1 MTDTTEQDNPES
13 DREPDEAELKL
24 LYAMRR
30 RTNIRLLALA
40 IGTVFMLAMIGVL
53 AWQTMHHQGRVSPHR
68 QPPLH
73 KNSDGCTIT
82 RQKSE

>member
-1 MTDTTEQDNPES
+1 MTDTTDR
-13 DREPDEAELKL
+13 DREPDEAELQL

-53 AWQTMHHQGRVSPHR
+53 AWKTMHH
-68 QPPLH
+68 
-73 KNSDGCTIT
+73 
-82 RQKSE
+82 